1 MNQKPTREPSVEPSV
16 KSSAKPPSEVLAG
29 ARAASLLAALAPVLA
44 AVVLAACA
52 STAPPAR
59 LYQLRAEPPAAVTP
73 PPAAGA
79 PTLQLLPP
87 SLPELLERDAIL
99 VSQGLSG
106 VAALPGHRWAEPL
119 RDAVPRL
126 LRQDLALWLGL
137 PQVWAAPVP
146 AGVTVQ
152 RQLRVEVLALQADAE
167 RRTVS
172 LQARWTLSDPG
183 GATPPLTRTEAVSA
197 PVQGSDVDALAAAHR
212 AALWRLAEAIAS
224 GIRGR
229 AAP

>member
-1 MNQKPTREPSVEPSV
+1 MKPQPTREPQV
-16 KSSAKPPSEVLAG
+16 KPPFHVLV
-29 ARAASLLAALAPVLA
+29 AALAALL
-44 AVVLAACA
+44 LAACA
-52 STAPPAR
+52 SPAPPAR
-59 LYQLRAEPPAAVTP
+59 LYQLRSEPPAAVAP

-79 PTLQLLPP
+79 PSLQLMPL

-99 VSQGLSG
+99 VSQGGSG
-106 VAALPGHRWAEPL
+106 VVALSGHRWAEPL

-146 AGVTVQ
+146 AGVTLQ
-152 RQLRVEVLALQADAE
+152 RQLRIEVLTMQADAE
-167 RRTVS
+167 RRAVN

-183 GATPPLTRTEAVSA
+183 GAMPPLTRIETVSA
-197 PVQGSDVDALAAAHR
+197 PIQGADVDALASAHR
-212 AALWRLAEAIAS
+212 AALWRLAEAAAA

>member
-1 MNQKPTREPSVEPSV
+1 MKLKSTREPSV
-16 KSSAKPPSEVLAG
+16 KPPVKPPVKPLFHFSAG
-29 ARAASLLAALAPVLA
+29 ARAASLLSSLA
-44 AVVLAACA
+44 AAVLTGCA
-52 STAPPAR
+52 SPSPPAQ
-59 LYQLRAEPPAAVTP
+59 LYQLRSEPPSAVTP
-73 PPAAGA
+73 APAAGA
-79 PTLQLLPP
+79 PALQLLPP

-99 VSQGLSG
+99 VSQGRSG
-106 VAALPGHRWAEPL
+106 VVALSGHRWAEPL
-119 RDAVPRL
+119 RDAMPRL

-167 RRTVS
+167 RRAVN
-172 LQARWTLSDPG
+172 LQARWTLSDPS
-183 GATPPLTRTEAVSA
+183 GATPAQTRTESVSA
-197 PVQGSDVDALAAAHR
+197 PVQGADVDALAAAHR
-212 AALWRLAEAIAS
+212 MALWRLAEAMAT

>member
-1 MNQKPTREPSVEPSV
+1 MKLPVKLPVKPRM
-16 KSSAKPPSEVLAG
+16 KPPHHAQAAG
-29 ARAASLLAALAPVLA
+29 QALSRVSWLSSLLAAAL
-44 AVVLAACA
+44 LAACA
-52 STAPPAR
+52 SPSPPAQ
-59 LYQLRAEPPAAVTP
+59 LYQLRSEPPSAVAP

-99 VSQGLSG
+99 VSQGRSG

-152 RQLRVEVLALQADAE
+152 RQLRVEVLALQADAA
-167 RRTVS
+167 RSAVN
-172 LQARWTLSDPG
+172 LHARWTLSDPS
-183 GATPPLTRTEAVSA
+183 GATPAQTRTETVTA
-197 PVQGSDVDALAAAHR
+197 PVQGADVDALAAAHR
-212 AALWRLAEAIAS
+212 AALWRLAEAMAT